1 MRPFSIN
8 IRGRVKNFNLPK
20 NQPLV
25 PLFEAIVNAI
35 HAIGERKSTDP
46 SFEGQIIIRILRDG
60 QFVLDGTGELPQIQS
75 FEIIDN
81 GIGFNE
87 ANIASFMESDSTYKA
102 QIGGKGVG
110 RFSWLIAFEKA
121 EIESVYSEEDEY
133 VKRSFDF
140 SISNSGINDTL
151 TDCTGYNDNQTT
163 VRLLN
168 YIKPYADNVP
178 KRSITI
184 AMRIIQH
191 CLVYF
196 ISDDCPQIILQDI
209 DETHNLNHIFKE
221 KIRSEANSKTIVLND
236 ETFELLHVKAEES
249 TINGNKLYLCAHNRL
264 VETKELDKYITDLD
278 RQIFEKSGFW
288 YVGVLRGHYL
298 DEAVDMNRLSFN
310 IPDGGPLDSMAN
322 MITMDQI
329 MRAVVVEVNEF
340 LKDYLQP
347 IATEKIR
354 RITDYVTHRAPQFRH
369 LLKYTPEAIAK
380 IKPNL
385 SEDKLDDELHRIK
398 REFDRTTAK
407 ENTQL
412 LDELNKGVISSD
424 EYIQKFGLQIE
435 KINSANGAALAE
447 YVAHRKVILDLMEFA
462 IRQNDDGHFQKESF
476 LHNIIYPMRTTSA
489 DTPYSN
495 HNLWLLDE
503 KLAYCSY
510 ISSDIPFNNNPKE
523 DRTDIMILDS
533 PVAVSDEENDGREY
547 ENIVL
552 FELKRPMRD
561 DYNSSNNP
569 VNQLYEY
576 VSQLRSNKK
585 RDKDGRVIRVGQNTK
600 FYLYAVCDIT
610 TTLEQILDFHD
621 FSQTPDKLG
630 YYKYNDKMNAYIE
643 ILSYDKII
651 NDAKKR
657 NRILFD
663 KLGIYFSVILSYM
676 KYQFTVIFRNQSGC
690 GIRSLLM
697 PS

>member
-1 MRPFSIN
+1 M
-8 IRGRVKNFNLPK
+8 
-20 NQPLV
+20 
-25 PLFEAIVNAI
+25 
-35 HAIGERKSTDP
+35 
-46 SFEGQIIIRILRDG
+46 
-60 QFVLDGTGELPQIQS
+60 
-75 FEIIDN
+75 
-81 GIGFNE
+81 
-87 ANIASFMESDSTYKA
+87 
-102 QIGGKGVG
+102 
-110 RFSWLIAFEKA
+110 
-121 EIESVYSEEDEY
+121 
-133 VKRSFDF
+133 
-140 SISNSGINDTL
+140 
-151 TDCTGYNDNQTT
+151 
-163 VRLLN
+163 
-168 YIKPYADNVP
+168 
-178 KRSITI
+178 
-184 AMRIIQH
+184 
-191 CLVYF
+191 
-196 ISDDCPQIILQDI
+196 DD
-209 DETHNLNHIFKE
+209 
-221 KIRSEANSKTIVLND
+221 A
-236 ETFELLHVKAEES
+236 
-249 TINGNKLYLCAHNRL
+249 
-264 VETKELDKYITDLD
+264 
-278 RQIFEKSGFW
+278 
-288 YVGVLRGHYL
+288 
-298 DEAVDMNRLSFN
+298 
-310 IPDGGPLDSMAN
+310 
-322 MITMDQI
+322 
-329 MRAVVVEVNEF
+329 
-340 LKDYLQP
+340 
-347 IATEKIR
+347 
-354 RITDYVTHRAPQFRH
+354 
-369 LLKYTPEAIAK
+369 
-380 IKPNL
+380 
-385 SEDKLDDELHRIK
+385 LHRIK
-398 REFDRTTAK
+398 REIDRTTAK

-663 KLGIYFSVILSYM
+663 KLGI
-676 KYQFTVIFRNQSGC
+676 
-690 GIRSLLM
+690 
-697 PS
+697 

>member
-310 IPDGGPLDSMAN
+310 IPDGGPLESMAN

-663 KLGIYFSVILSYM
+663 KLGI
-676 KYQFTVIFRNQSGC
+676 
-690 GIRSLLM
+690 
-697 PS
+697 

>member
-87 ANIASFMESDSTYKA
+87 ANIASFMESDSTYKS

-209 DETHNLNHIFKE
+209 DETDNLNHIFKE

-676 KYQFTVIFRNQSGC
+676 KYQFTVILRNQSGC